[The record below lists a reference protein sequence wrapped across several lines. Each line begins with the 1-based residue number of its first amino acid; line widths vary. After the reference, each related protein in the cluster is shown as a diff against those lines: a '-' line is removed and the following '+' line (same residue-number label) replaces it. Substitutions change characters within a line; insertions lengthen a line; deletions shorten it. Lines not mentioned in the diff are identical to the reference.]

1 MQTFRIVGGP
11 WYTNI
16 GCDTSFK
23 PIYNDPYE
31 DCVGRKSPDSLDI
44 HIYLGAQAQYKPEA
58 HLRQAEGREA
68 AWERERSEQHEAQ
81 SVFFSEWTTAEGAY
95 VYSPEVYINLWKDL
109 PMQAGAK

>member
-1 MQTFRIVGGP
+1 M
-11 WYTNI
+11 
-16 GCDTSFK
+16 
-23 PIYNDPYE
+23 
-31 DCVGRKSPDSLDI
+31 I
-44 HIYLGAQAQYKPEA
+44 HILRRQKKSWFPGYSYIYIYWGAQAQYKPEA